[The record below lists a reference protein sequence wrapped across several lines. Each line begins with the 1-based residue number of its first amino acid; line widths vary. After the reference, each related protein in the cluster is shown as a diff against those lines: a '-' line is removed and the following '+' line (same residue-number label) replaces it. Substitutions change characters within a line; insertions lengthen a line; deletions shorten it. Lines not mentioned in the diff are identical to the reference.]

1 MSNIED
7 RDEQTYLNGFEE
19 QTELP
24 YDWDS
29 EEAQGTAEEL
39 RAEAVVNINDN
50 RITVT
55 LTDDGERSSL
65 LVDSETFVG
74 SQYGA
79 RTQSTTARSTLLV
92 VDPEAIRAF
101 NEFVNTLYGIQA
113 HA

>member
-39 RAEAVVNINDN
+39 RAEAVVYINDY
-50 RITVT
+50 RVTVTVTVT
-55 LTDDGERSSL
+55 LTHDGEHSSL

-74 SQYGA
+74 SQYDA
-79 RTQSTTARSTLLV
+79 RTDSTTVRSTLLV
-92 VDPEAIRAF
+92 DDPEAIRAF
-101 NEFVNTLYGIQA
+101 NEFAATLY
-113 HA
+113 